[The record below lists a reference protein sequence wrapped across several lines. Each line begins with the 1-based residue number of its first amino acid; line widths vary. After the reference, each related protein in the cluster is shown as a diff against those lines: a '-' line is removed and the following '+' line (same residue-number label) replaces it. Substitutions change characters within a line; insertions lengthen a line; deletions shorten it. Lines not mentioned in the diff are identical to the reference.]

1 MNGFVLCANF
11 DIFVLV
17 LVCPKKELN
26 IVVGGVNLDSVLKLM
41 LKYAMV
47 AGVSFNSVVKLVS
60 IPVNL

>member
-26 IVVGGVNLDSVLKLM
+26 IYFLKLM
-41 LKYAMV
+41 LV
-47 AGVSFNSVVKLVS
+47 RVKKKE
-60 IPVNL
+60 ICYGCWCQF

>member
-26 IVVGGVNLDSVLKLM
+26 IVVGGVNLDSIVLVLLM
-41 LKYAMV
+41 LV
-47 AGVSFNSVVKLVS
+47 RVKKKE
-60 IPVNL
+60 ICYGYWC